1 MELAGKEVLL
11 MKRITIPRKFIDDP
25 KETTSYKILNA
36 RRGQRLG
43 KIFVNL
49 LRQTGFKKG
58 RILDSGTRS
67 AEFPI
72 QLALAF
78 PEAEVVCLDLPKTLL
93 DMARLSAEQAGVS
106 NHLYFKNGDVQSM
119 PFYANSFDVVVSLNI
134 LHTVD
139 DPVAMLDEIER
150 VLSPTGILLL
160 SDIKRSW
167 LGLIIPVLRT
177 AYTTAEFK
185 ELLNRS
191 KLRPGK
197 LSESIF
203 WLGFGTA

>member
-1 MELAGKEVLL
+1 MELVGKEVLL
-11 MKRITIPRKFIDDP
+11 MKRITIPKKHVDNP
-25 KETTSYKILNA
+25 KEPKSYVVLNA

-49 LRQTGFKKG
+49 LKEAGFYKG
-58 RILDSGTRS
+58 RILDSGARS
-67 AEFPI
+67 PEFPI

-78 PEAEVVCLDLPKTLL
+78 PAAEVISLDFPEPLL
-93 DMARLSAEQAGVS
+93 DKARMSAEQSGVS
-106 NHLYFKNGDVQSM
+106 DRLFFRNGDMQSL
-119 PFYANSFDVVVSLNI
+119 PFYANSFDVVVSRNM

-139 DPVAMLDEIER
+139 NPVAMLDEIER

-177 AYTTAEFK
+177 AYTMTEFK
-185 ELLNRS
+185 ELLRRS
-191 KLRPGK
+191 KLRTGK
-197 LSESIF
+197 VSESVF

>member
-1 MELAGKEVLL
+1 
-11 MKRITIPRKFIDDP
+11 MKRITIPRKSTDDL
-25 KETTSYKILNA
+25 KETKSYKVLNA

-49 LRQTGFKKG
+49 LRQAGFKKG
-58 RILDSGTRS
+58 RVLDLGTRS

-78 PEAEVVCLDLPKTLL
+78 PEAEVVGLDLPEPLL
-93 DMARLSAEQAGVS
+93 DTARLSAEKVGVS
-106 NHLYFKNGDVQSM
+106 DRLYFKNGDAQSL
-119 PFYANSFDVVVSLNI
+119 PFYTNSFNVVVSLNM

-150 VLSPTGILLL
+150 VLSPTGILIL

-177 AYTTAEFK
+177 AYTMAEFK
-185 ELLNRS
+185 ELLQRS

-203 WLGFGTA
+203 WLGFSTA

>member
-1 MELAGKEVLL
+1 MELDGKEVLL

-25 KETTSYKILNA
+25 KETKSYKVLNA

-43 KIFVNL
+43 KIFINL
-49 LRQTGFKKG
+49 LRQAGFKKG
-58 RILDSGTRS
+58 RILDSGTSS

-78 PEAEVVCLDLPKTLL
+78 PEAEVVCLDLPKPLL

-106 NHLYFKNGDVQSM
+106 NRLSFRNGDIQSL
-119 PFYANSFDVVVSLNI
+119 PFYVNSFDVVISLNM

-139 DPVAMLDEIER
+139 DPVAMLNEIER
-150 VLSPTGILLL
+150 VLRPTGILLL

-177 AYTTAEFK
+177 AYTMAEFK
-185 ELLNRS
+185 ELLHRS

-197 LSESIF
+197 LSESVF
-203 WLGFGTA
+203 WLGFGAA

>member
-1 MELAGKEVLL
+1 
-11 MKRITIPRKFIDDP
+11 MKRITIPRKSTDDL
-25 KETTSYKILNA
+25 KETKSYKVLNA

-49 LRQTGFKKG
+49 LRQAGFKKG
-58 RILDSGTRS
+58 RVLDLGTRS

-78 PEAEVVCLDLPKTLL
+78 PEAEVVGLDF
-93 DMARLSAEQAGVS
+93 
-106 NHLYFKNGDVQSM
+106 LYFKNGDAQSL
-119 PFYANSFDVVVSLNI
+119 PFYTNSFNVVVSLNM

-150 VLSPTGILLL
+150 VLSPTGILIL

-177 AYTTAEFK
+177 AYTMAEFK
-185 ELLNRS
+185 ELLQRS

-203 WLGFGTA
+203 WLGFSTA

>member
-1 MELAGKEVLL
+1 MELDGKEVLL
-11 MKRITIPRKFIDDP
+11 MKRITIPRKPSDDP
-25 KETTSYKILNA
+25 KKLKIYTTLNA
-36 RRGQRLG
+36 QRGQRLG

-49 LRQTGFKKG
+49 LIEAGFKRG
-58 RILDSGTRS
+58 RILDSGTKS
-67 AEFPI
+67 TEFPT
-72 QLALAF
+72 QLTLAL
-78 PEAEVVCLDLPKTLL
+78 PKAEVICLNLPEPLL
-93 DMARLSAEQAGVS
+93 DKARSSAEQAGIS
-106 NHLYFKNGDVQSM
+106 DRLSFRNGDVQSL
-119 PFYANSFDVVVSLNI
+119 PFYANSFDVVISRNI

-160 SDIKRSW
+160 SDIKRSR

-185 ELLNRS
+185 ELLHRS

-197 LSESIF
+197 LSESVF
-203 WLGFGTA
+203 WLGFSTA